1 MIEFLIHITLA
12 EQILLGLLLVLFIYQ
27 AYFYIRFLAAP
38 LWHFQRLEG
47 SKVQRFEG
55 SKVQKLKGSELGCS
69 VVICAKNE
77 GENLLEF
84 LPTILEQDYPLYEV
98 IVVNDG
104 SEDNTAEVLAQFAQQ
119 YKHLHL
125 TFVPRQAQVRSSK
138 KLALTIGIKA
148 AQYDYILLTDADCR
162 PASKHWIADMMGGFS
177 QDERTKDKGQR
188 TKDEGQRTE
197 DGGRRTFE
205 LVLGYGA
212 YLKEKTIVNRF
223 IQYDTLFNGLQYMG
237 LAIAHH
243 PYMGVGR
250 NLAYKKETF
259 FANKGFAGLLNARA
273 GDDDLFVNKVAT
285 HKNTNVVLTRDS
297 ITWSIPKH
305 TYRDWLIQKERHLGV
320 SPQYNFNTKLRLF
333 FEPFTRGLFYLSI
346 LLLGL
351 LSQNWIVW
359 VIAGSFFLARLII
372 QLSILNVAAHR
383 LQGQWVA
390 LSIIFFDIFLPLNN
404 IYLMTRHAIRKKI
417 WKIDVW

>member
-1 MIEFLIHITLA
+1 MIEFLIHITLT
-12 EQILLGLLLVLFIYQ
+12 EQILLGLLLAVFIYQ

-38 LWHFQRLEG
+38 LWHFQKLAV
-47 SKVQRFEG
+47 SKVQRLKG
-55 SKVQKLKGSELGCS
+55 SKVQKFKGLQLGCS

-77 GENLLEF
+77 GDNLLAF
-84 LPTILEQDYPLYEV
+84 LPAILEQDYPLYEV

-119 YKHLHL
+119 YTHLHL

-162 PASKHWIADMMGGFS
+162 PASKHWIADMMEGFS
-177 QDERTKDKGQR
+177 QDE
-188 TKDEGQRTE
+188 
-197 DGGRRTFE
+197 GRRTFE

-212 YLKEKTIVNRF
+212 YLKEKTLVNRF

-259 FANKGFAGLLNARA
+259 FSNKGFAGLLNTRA
-273 GDDDLFVNKVAT
+273 GDDDLFVNKIAT
-285 HKNTNVVLTRDS
+285 RKNTNVVLTRDS

-320 SPQYNFNTKLRLF
+320 SPQYKFGTKLRLF
-333 FEPFTRGLFYLSI
+333 FEPLTRGLFYLSV

-351 LSQNWIVW
+351 LSQHWIMW

-372 QLSILNVAAHR
+372 QLSIINVAAYR

-417 WKIDVW
+417 WRIDVW